1 MTELPHSIRG
11 AADLLRSRR
20 TSALELTEA
29 ALERSHADRHNAWL
43 HLCDERARAQARTA
57 DARLKLGDATALT
70 GIPWACKDIIG
81 TKAIPTT
88 AGSRILEGY
97 VPPYSATVV
106 ERLDE
111 RGAVMLGKTN
121 LDEFAMGSSNENS
134 AFGPVKNPWRTDRV
148 PGGSSGGSAVAVAAG
163 EALFALGTDTGGS
176 IRQPAALCGVV
187 GMKPTYGRVPRW
199 GVVAFA
205 SSLDQVGP
213 FTNTVE
219 DAAIVCEAIFGKDP
233 NDTTMVTEFPD
244 DDLQTDLRIS
254 EKGKKTG
261 ILTIALEGKDPNKI
275 SAILDAVSRTYLRQN
290 VERKSAEA
298 AKTLEFLEEQ
308 LPLLKGMEP
317 GVERAV
323 RAALKVLE
331 REGAKLEEVSL
342 SLTDHGLAVYY
353 IIQPAEASS
362 NLARYDGIRYGLRV
376 EGPNLLETYRRTRGK
391 GFGPEVKRRMILG
404 TYALSAGYYD
414 AYYVKAQKVRTLIK
428 AEYDRVFEKVD
439 ALVTPTSPTV
449 AFAIGAKVNDP
460 LAMYLNDVFTLPVN
474 ISGLPGISVPCGFS
488 DGLPVGL
495 QIIANSYQERTM
507 FRVAAAYE
515 RATPHHLARPEV
527 KAA

>member
-1 MTELPHSIRG
+1 LRELPRSIREG
-11 AADLLRSRR
+11 ADLLRSRKV
-20 TSALELTEA
+20 SALELADA
-29 ALERSHADRHNAWL
+29 ALARAHADRHNAWL
-43 HLCDERARAQARTA
+43 HLSDEHARAQARAA
-57 DARLKLGDATALT
+57 DARLKGGDASVLT
-70 GIPWACKDIIG
+70 GVPWACKDIIG

-106 ERLDE
+106 ERLDA

-134 AFGPVKNPWRTDRV
+134 AFGPVKNPWRSDRV
-148 PGGSSGGSAVAVAAG
+148 PGGSSGGSAVAVAGG

-233 NDTTMVTEFPD
+233 NDTTMVTEFPN
-244 DDLQTDLRIS
+244 DDLRTDL
-254 EKGKKTG
+254 EKGVKGLRLGVPK
-261 ILTIALEGKDPNKI
+261 EYF
-275 SAILDAVSRTYLRQN
+275 AV
-290 VERKSAEA
+290 
-298 AKTLEFLEEQ
+298 
-308 LPLLKGMEP
+308 KGMEP
-317 GVERAV
+317 GVEQAV
-323 RAALKVLE
+323 RDALKVFE

-376 EGPNLLETYRRTRGK
+376 EGPNLLETYRRTRGR
-391 GFGPEVKRRMILG
+391 GFGAEVKRRMILG

-474 ISGLPGISVPCGFS
+474 ISGLPGISVPCGLS
-488 DGLPVGL
+488 EGLPVGL
-495 QIIANSYQERTM
+495 QVIANSYQERMM

>member
-1 MTELPHSIRG
+1 MKALPGSIRE
-11 AADLLRSRR
+11 AAELLRSRNV
-20 TSALELTEA
+20 SALELAET
-29 ALERSHADRHNAWL
+29 ALDRAHADRHNAWL
-43 HLCDERARAQARTA
+43 NLADDYARSQARAADERLRGGSAPVLA
-57 DARLKLGDATALT
+57 

-81 TKAIPTT
+81 TKGLPTT
-88 AGSRILEGY
+88 AASKILEGY

-106 ERLDE
+106 ERLDAA
-111 RGAVMLGKTN
+111 GAVMLGKTN

-134 AFGPVKNPWRTDRV
+134 AFGPVKNPWCVDRV

-176 IRQPAALCGVV
+176 IRQPAALTGVV

-213 FTNTVE
+213 FANTVE

-233 NDTTMVTEFPD
+233 NDTTMVSEFPN
-244 DDLQTDLRIS
+244 DDLRRDL
-254 EKGKKTG
+254 ETGVKGLRLGVPK
-261 ILTIALEGKDPNKI
+261 EYF
-275 SAILDAVSRTYLRQN
+275 AV
-290 VERKSAEA
+290 
-298 AKTLEFLEEQ
+298 
-308 LPLLKGMEP
+308 KGMEP

-323 RAALKVLE
+323 RDALAVLE

-362 NLARYDGIRYGLRV
+362 NLARYDGIRFGHRV
-376 EGPNLLETYRRTRGK
+376 DGPDLLETYRRTRGH

-428 AEYDRVFEKVD
+428 AEYDKVFEKVD

-449 AFAIGAKVNDP
+449 AFPIGAKVNDP
-460 LAMYLNDVFTLPVN
+460 LSMYLNDVFTLPVN
-474 ISGLPGISVPCGFS
+474 ISGLPGISIPCGLS

-495 QIIANSYQERTM
+495 QVIANSYQERTM

-515 RATPHHLARPEV
+515 RATPHHLARPKED
-527 KAA
+527 AA

>member
-1 MTELPHSIRG
+1 LTELPHSIRG

-219 DAAIVCEAIFGKDP
+219 DAAIVCEVIFGKDP
-233 NDTTMVTEFPD
+233 NDTTMVTEFRD
-244 DDLQTDLRIS
+244 DDLQTDL
-254 EKGKKTG
+254 EKGVKGMRLGVPK
-261 ILTIALEGKDPNKI
+261 EYF
-275 SAILDAVSRTYLRQN
+275 S
-290 VERKSAEA
+290 
-298 AKTLEFLEEQ
+298 
-308 LPLLKGMEP
+308 LKGMEP

>member
-1 MTELPHSIRG
+1 MELPGSVRE
-11 AADLLRSRR
+11 AADLLRSRKA
-20 TSALELTEA
+20 SALELAEV
-29 ALERSHADRHNAWL
+29 ALARSHADRHNAWL
-43 HLCDERARAQARTA
+43 YLCDDHARAQARTA
-57 DARLKLGDATALT
+57 DARLKAGDASVLT

-97 VPPYSATVV
+97 LPPYSATVV
-106 ERLDE
+106 ERLDA

-134 AFGPVKNPWRTDRV
+134 AFGPVKNPWRSDRV

-219 DAAIVCEAIFGKDP
+219 DCAIVCEAIFGKDAR
-233 NDTTMVTEFPD
+233 DATMV
-244 DDLQTDLRIS
+244 DLPGGDLRRDLD
-254 EKGKKTG
+254 KGVKGMRLGVPK
-261 ILTIALEGKDPNKI
+261 EYF
-275 SAILDAVSRTYLRQN
+275 SV
-290 VERKSAEA
+290 
-298 AKTLEFLEEQ
+298 
-308 LPLLKGMEP
+308 KGMEP
-317 GVERAV
+317 GVEKAV
-323 RAALKVLE
+323 RDALKVLE
-331 REGAKLEEVSL
+331 KEGAKLEEVSL

-376 EGPNLLETYRRTRGK
+376 EGPDLLETYRRTRGT

-428 AEYDRVFEKVD
+428 QEFDRVFEKVD
-439 ALVTPTSPTV
+439 AIVTPTSPSV
-449 AFAIGAKVNDP
+449 AFKIGQKVNDP
-460 LAMYLNDVFTLPVN
+460 LSMYLNDIFTLPVN
-474 ISGLPGISVPCGFS
+474 ISGLPGISLPCGLS

-495 QIIANSYQERTM
+495 QVIANSYQEATM

-515 RATPHHLARPEV
+515 RATKHHELRPEV
-527 KAA
+527 AA

>member
-1 MTELPHSIRG
+1 VTELPRSIG
-11 AADLLRSRR
+11 EAGELLR
-20 TSALELTEA
+20 TKKASALELAEL
-29 ALERSHADRHNAWL
+29 ALDRARRDPHNAWL
-43 HLCDERARAQARTA
+43 HLSGDHAREQARAA
-57 DARLKLGDATALT
+57 DARLRKGDAPLLT

-81 TKAIPTT
+81 TKKIPTT

-97 VPPYSATVV
+97 LPVYSATVV
-106 ERLDE
+106 DRLDAQ
-111 RGAVMLGKTN
+111 GAVMIGKTN

-134 AFGPVKNPWRTDRV
+134 AFGPVKNPWRSDRV

-163 EALFALGTDTGGS
+163 EVLFSLGTDTGGS
-176 IRQPAALCGVV
+176 IRQPAALTGVV

-213 FTNTVE
+213 FANTVE
-219 DAAIVCEAIFGKDP
+219 DVAIVCEAIFGKDP
-233 NDTTMVTEFPD
+233 NDATMVDMPS
-244 DDLQTDLRIS
+244 DDLRRDLD
-254 EKGKKTG
+254 KGVKGMRLGVPK
-261 ILTIALEGKDPNKI
+261 EYF
-275 SAILDAVSRTYLRQN
+275 SV
-290 VERKSAEA
+290 
-298 AKTLEFLEEQ
+298 
-308 LPLLKGMEP
+308 KGMEP

-323 RAALKVLE
+323 RDALKVLE

-376 EGPNLLETYRRTRGK
+376 EGPDLIETYRRTRGK

-404 TYALSAGYYD
+404 TYALSAGYKD

-428 AEYDRVFEKVD
+428 DEYDRVFQRVD

-449 AFAIGAKVNDP
+449 AFPIGAKVNDP
-460 LAMYLNDVFTLPVN
+460 LSMYLNDIFTLPVN
-474 ISGLPGISVPCGFS
+474 ISGLPGISLPCGLS

-495 QIIANSYQERTM
+495 QVIANSYQERTM

-515 RATPHHLARPEV
+515 RATPHHLERPKER
-527 KAA
+527 AA

>member
-1 MTELPHSIRG
+1 VKDLPRSI
-11 AADLLRSRR
+11 
-20 TSALELTEA
+20 TEA
-29 ALERSHADRHNAWL
+29 AELLRKRELSAMELADASRIAAHTDRHNAWL
-43 HLCDERARAQARTA
+43 HIDDPHSTQQARAA
-57 DARLKLGDATALT
+57 DQRLAAGEAPLLT

-81 TKAIPTT
+81 TKGIPTT

-97 VPPYSATVV
+97 IPAYSATVV
-106 ERLDE
+106 DRLDAQ
-111 RGAVMLGKTN
+111 GAVMMGKTN

-134 AFGPVKNPWRTDRV
+134 AFGPVKNPWCVERV

-163 EALFALGTDTGGS
+163 EVLFSLGTDTGGS
-176 IRQPAALCGVV
+176 IRQPAALTGVV

-213 FTNTVE
+213 FANTVE
-219 DAAIVCEAIFGKDP
+219 DVAIVCEAIFGKDP
-233 NDTTMVTEFPD
+233 NDATMVTDFPN
-244 DDLQTDLRIS
+244 DDLRRDLD
-254 EKGKKTG
+254 KGVKGMRLGVPK
-261 ILTIALEGKDPNKI
+261 EYF
-275 SAILDAVSRTYLRQN
+275 SV
-290 VERKSAEA
+290 
-298 AKTLEFLEEQ
+298 
-308 LPLLKGMEP
+308 KGMER

-323 RAALKVLE
+323 RDALKVLE
-331 REGAKLEEVSL
+331 SQGAKLEEVSL

-376 EGPNLLETYRRTRGK
+376 EGPDLLETYRRTRGK

-428 AEYDRVFEKVD
+428 DEYDRVFEKVD

-449 AFAIGAKVNDP
+449 AFPIGAKVNDP
-460 LAMYLNDVFTLPVN
+460 LSMYLNDIFTLPVN
-474 ISGLPGISVPCGFS
+474 ISGLPGISVPCGLS
-488 DGLPVGL
+488 EGLPVGL
-495 QIIANSYQERTM
+495 QVIANSYQERTM

-515 RATPHHLARPEV
+515 RATPHHLERPKE

>member
-1 MTELPHSIRG
+1 VNAFPRSIRE
-11 AADLLRSRR
+11 AADALRRR
-20 TSALELTEA
+20 EASALELAELA
-29 ALERSHADRHNAWL
+29 IARARADEHNAWL
-43 HLCDERARAQARTA
+43 HIAEDQARAQARAVDEWFAGRGPGGGSPPTLA
-57 DARLKLGDATALT
+57 

-81 TKAIPTT
+81 TKGVVTT

-106 ERLDE
+106 ERLDAT
-111 RGAVMLGKTN
+111 GAVMIGKTN

-134 AFGPVKNPWRTDRV
+134 AFGAVKNPWRADRV

-219 DAAIVCEAIFGKDP
+219 DAAIVCETIFGKDER
-233 NDTTMVTEFPD
+233 DATMV
-244 DDLQTDLRIS
+244 DLPGDQLRR
-254 EKGKKTG
+254 ELDKGVKGLRLGVPK
-261 ILTIALEGKDPNKI
+261 EYF
-275 SAILDAVSRTYLRQN
+275 AV
-290 VERKSAEA
+290 
-298 AKTLEFLEEQ
+298 
-308 LPLLKGMEP
+308 KGMEP
-317 GVERAV
+317 GVEKAV
-323 RAALKVLE
+323 RDALGVLE
-331 REGAKLEEVSL
+331 REGATLVEVSL

-353 IIQPAEASS
+353 IIQPAEASA
-362 NLARYDGIRYGLRV
+362 NLARYDGVRYGLRV
-376 EGPNLLETYRRTRGK
+376 DGPDLLETYRRTRGK

-428 AEYDRVFEKVD
+428 AEYDRVFETVD

-449 AFAIGAKVNDP
+449 AFALGAKVNDP

-474 ISGLPGISVPCGFS
+474 IAGLPGISVPCGLS
-488 DGLPVGL
+488 EGLPVGL
-495 QIIANSYQERTM
+495 QVIANSYQESSM

-515 RATPHHLARPEV
+515 RATPHHLARPETV
-527 KAA
+527 AA